1 MVAHAKL
8 GASNAHRW
16 LNCPGSVSA
25 EDGIPNTSSP
35 FADEGTRAHEL
46 AEATLGMAHLPPD
59 EVEMKDW
66 AKYAHAKSNEF
77 LDLYEDQEMA
87 EYVRMYVEHVNALA
101 ADADA
106 IDIEMRVSYGDWV
119 PGGFGTADAIIV
131 KGGTIHICDL
141 KYGMGVRVDAE
152 ENPQAM
158 LYALGAL
165 SVVEMVFDIERI
177 QIHIIQPR
185 IDNISQ
191 WEISVPDLLRWAE
204 WVKQR
209 AEAALEADAPRIPG
223 EKQCRFCRA
232 KASCAALQKMTQD
245 VIMAEFDDLDNAPK
259 ANTLTDAQMRRA
271 LEAKPLIEGWLG
283 AVEGLV
289 KERLTS
295 GEGFPGYKLVEGK
308 SNRQW
313 ADVEAAETVLIDLI
327 GPEASHTR
335 KIISPAQAEKVLGKK
350 RVGEISDLIVKPTGA
365 PTLAP
370 ESDKRPPINIS
381 ASDFLSC
388 ADNQFGEE

>member
-1 MVAHAKL
+1 MAAHAKL

-25 EDGIPNTSSP
+25 EEGIPNTSSP
-35 FADEGTRAHEL
+35 FAEEGTMAHEL
-46 AEATLGMAHLPPD
+46 AEQTLNMAHLPPE
-59 EVEMKDW
+59 EVDVKDW
-66 AKYAHAKSNEF
+66 AAYATAKSNEF

-87 EYVRMYVEHVNALA
+87 DFVRLYVEHVNALA
-101 ADADA
+101 VDADA
-106 IDIEMRVSYGDWV
+106 LDIEMRVSYEEWV
-119 PGGFGTADAIIV
+119 PGGFGTADTIIV
-131 KGGTIHICDL
+131 KGDTLHICDL

-165 SVVEMVFDIERI
+165 TMNEMIFDIERI
-177 QIHIIQPR
+177 QIHIVQPR
-185 IDNISQ
+185 LDHISQ

-209 AEAALEADAPRIPG
+209 AEAALEADAPRVPG

-232 KASCAALQKMTQD
+232 KASCAALQKMTRD
-245 VIMAEFDDLDNAPK
+245 IIMADFDDLDNAPK

-289 KERLTS
+289 KDRLTN
-295 GEGFPGYKLVEGK
+295 GGGFPGYKLVEGK

-313 ADVEAAETVLIDLI
+313 ADVEEAEQVLGDLI
-327 GPEASHTR
+327 GPDASHTR

-350 RVGEISDLIVKPTGA
+350 RVGEIADLIVKPTGA

-388 ADNQFGEE
+388 VDDQFGEE